1 MGLRGLLFGTKA
13 RTLATVLLLL
23 VASVAGA
30 YTLGL
35 VGTPAVTDVENRFG
49 SVDDEET
56 TVRTD
61 LVLSNPNPVGV
72 SLGGASV
79 AYTVSMND
87 VGMAR
92 GEREGL
98 DLPAGRSD
106 LGFTTRMDNDRIPA
120 WWVTHV
126 RNGERTE
133 VRVDATVRSSTLG
146 RSVDLTRTR
155 TVETDIVEQFRSTE
169 HRPVNADLPLVSD
182 PVLVV
187 RETDANWGTV
197 TNRSTPI
204 EMSFVVYNP
213 KSVPYAVT
221 EIGYNVTMNGVPVGN
236 GTTETGTVLPPEE
249 ETTVPATTVIDNR
262 RLDEWWVTHL
272 ENDQRTDLRIDF
284 HATVDL
290 PGGGTVRVP
299 LDALTYTRTVETD
312 IFGTKNAS
320 ANGSTAAEDATTAT
334 TAPTD
339 GGTAT
344 DGGATTAARP
354 TATTAPTGDSTT
366 GRPTAIPTSTDDGG
380 LLGLGGN
387 ATDGEGTDDGPLAV
401 GRADGPHGTL
411 NLPGALVSPMSR
423 SPHASGRV
431 LH

>member
-1 MGLRGLLFGTKA
+1 MGLRGLLFGTKT
-13 RTLATVLLLL
+13 RTAATVLLLL

-35 VGTPAVTDVENRFG
+35 VGAPAVTDVENRFG

-61 LVLSNPNPVGV
+61 LALSNPNPVGV

-87 VGMAR
+87 VEMAR

-106 LGFTTRMDNDRIPA
+106 LEFTTRMDNDRIPA
-120 WWVTHV
+120 WWVSHV

-169 HRPVNADLPLVSD
+169 HRPVDADLPLVSD

-187 RETDANWGTV
+187 RETDANWGAV

-204 EMSFVVYNP
+204 EMSFAVYNP

-221 EIGYNVTMNGVPVGN
+221 EIGYNVTMNGVAVGN

-312 IFGTKNAS
+312 VFGTKNAS
-320 ANGSTAAEDATTAT
+320 TNGSAATDDATTAT
-334 TAPTD
+334 TAPTA

-344 DGGATTAARP
+344 DGATTNGAATGRA
-354 TATTAPTGDSTT
+354 TTTTAPTGAPATT
-366 GRPTAIPTSTDDGG
+366 STSTDDDG

-411 NLPGALVSPMSR
+411 NPPEALVSPMSR